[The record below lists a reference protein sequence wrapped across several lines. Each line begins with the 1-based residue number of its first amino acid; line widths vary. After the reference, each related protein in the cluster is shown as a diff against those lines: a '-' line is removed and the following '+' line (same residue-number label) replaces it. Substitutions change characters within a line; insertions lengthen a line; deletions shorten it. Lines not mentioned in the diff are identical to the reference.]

1 MRAENISSHGVHGM
15 TFAELFL
22 GALFLFLLYK
32 LLGPLQRRIERTLL
46 GVFDRERAGGRTDR
60 RDADIINIT
69 NYKVDD
75 EERKK

>member
-1 MRAENISSHGVHGM
+1 M
-15 TFAELFL
+15 TFAELCL

-32 LLGPLQRRIERTLL
+32 LMGPVQRRIERLL
-46 GVFDRERAGGRTDR
+46 MGVFDRGRSGGRTE